1 MIIANQVKR
10 SMRVALVAKL
20 IGCNKSTVH
29 RLIESGNLTGFKI
42 GHLKFVY
49 VDSILEYQ
57 KNNSLE

>member
-1 MIIANQVKR
+1 MVAEQVKR

-29 RLIESGNLTGFKI
+29 RLIESGSLTGFKI